1 MNINNNY
8 SSNPNFGKFFSPNDA
23 ARRAIKSKIASGKID
38 GAEVNALEPLGHFFN
53 RSGYLDFKFEDS
65 GRGVI
70 VDKFH
75 NDQFYPSEVVGVE
88 IDNSAPNVINLL
100 DKGKTIVKKLF
111 FANEGFAR
119 ARLAEELQYGVSIQG
134 DSFMKANTIGQALE
148 SSIRSEQLAKQ
159 APEQVAANFDAILGS
174 IEKREQDEVLKGIY
188 TRQLAVEKNADK

>member
-8 SSNPNFGKFFSPNDA
+8 NSNPNFGKFFSPNDA
-23 ARRAIKSKIASGKID
+23 ARQAIKSKIANMQID

-53 RSGYLDFKFEDS
+53 RSEYLDFKFKDS

-75 NDQFYPSEVVGVE
+75 NDQFYPSDIVGAE

-100 DKGKTIVKKLF
+100 AKGKTIIKKLF

-119 ARLAEELQYGVSIQG
+119 ARFADELQYGVSIQG
-134 DSFMKANTIGQALE
+134 DSFMKANAIGHALE
-148 SSIRSEQLAKQ
+148 ASICSEQLAKQ
-159 APEQVAANFDAILGS
+159 TPEQVAANLDAILGS
-174 IEKREQDEVLKGIY
+174 IEKREQEELERAYG
-188 TRQLAVEKNADK
+188 QFL